1 MEDKELGDVKTE
13 DKRRV
18 IRVGSRESRLAV
30 EQTRI
35 LLRRLEECH
44 PELAFELVTMKT
56 TGDRILDRSLD
67 KVGGKGLFVKE
78 LDLALKEGRIDCSVH
93 SLKDMPMD
101 QPEGMPIVALSERGE
116 IRDVLV
122 YPRGRERWR
131 PESGRPFV
139 IGTSSERRR
148 LQLAAM
154 FPEAEFSLLR
164 GNVLTR
170 LQKLDEG
177 RYDAIVLA
185 AAGLIRLGLS
195 ERIDEYL
202 DTEKVIP
209 AAGQGIL
216 AVQGRAGEDHSWL
229 DCVDDRKAWQEAGAE
244 RSFVRYLDGGCSSPI
259 AAYARTQA
267 DGTIRLR
274 GLYYKEETG
283 TYLTGELTGPA
294 EEGERLG
301 IDLAKKLVR
310 ELEISGRNRRQEEAG
325 SGRPE
330 AGGKPG
336 GDGPEAGCSGKV
348 WLVGAGPSDAGL
360 FTLKGAKVLS
370 EAQVVVYD
378 RLVGP
383 GILQMMPEKA
393 EKIDV
398 GKRSGDHPV
407 PQEEINRILL
417 EKAEE
422 GKRVV
427 RLKGGDPFV
436 FGRGGEELELL
447 AEKGIPFEVVP
458 GVTAA
463 SSVCAYAG
471 IPVTHRDYCSSVHL
485 ITAHKKRGSGEAP
498 DFETLAKLDGTLV
511 FYMGL
516 SELGGICRGLMAA
529 GMPGETP
536 AAVISRGTSA
546 AQRQVVSTVET
557 LEEEVKRGG
566 ILSPALIVVGKVC
579 GLSETFG
586 WAGMRPLGGRRV
598 IVTRPKK
605 RSRRMAER
613 LEGLGAEVI
622 LLPAIETEP
631 VTDAPAFDEALAH
644 ISQYGW
650 IAFTS
655 AEGVDCFFD
664 KLQGEGKDIRTL
676 LGIRFAV
683 IGPATGK
690 ALEKRGIF
698 AGLQAEPFTGEALG
712 RRLAEE
718 MKAGER
724 LLLPRADIGT
734 EEVTRPLEEAGISFD
749 DIPIYR
755 TKAADGDRVLPE
767 LLPDDIVTFTSAST
781 VRGFVSLYP
790 EPDHRKVRGLC
801 IGEQTRREAE
811 KYGIRTVVSGE
822 ATIDSMVEKLLEM
835 ARRNEKW
842 IG

>member
-1 MEDKELGDVKTE
+1 ME

-30 EQTRI
+30 EQTM
-35 LLRRLEECH
+35 LLVRKLEACH
-44 PELAFELVTMKT
+44 PKLSFELVTMKT
-56 TGDRILDRSLD
+56 TGDMILDRSLD

-78 LDLALKEGRIDCSVH
+78 LDRALAEGRIDCSVH
-93 SLKDMPMD
+93 SLKDMPME
-101 QPEGMPIVALSERGE
+101 QPDGMPIVALAKRGDV
-116 IRDVLV
+116 RDVLV
-122 YPRGRERWR
+122 YPRGRERWK

-148 LQLAAM
+148 LQLKAL

-170 LQKLDEG
+170 LKKLDEG
-177 RYDAIVLA
+177 YYDAIVLA
-185 AAGLIRLGLS
+185 AAGLSRLGLS

-202 DTEKVIP
+202 DPEAVIP
-209 AAGQGIL
+209 AAGQAVL
-216 AVQGRAGEDHSWL
+216 AVQGRAGEDYSWL
-229 DCVDDRKAWQEAGAE
+229 DCVDSREAWQEAEAE
-244 RSFVRYLDGGCSSPI
+244 RGFVRYLDGGCSSPI

-267 DGTIRLR
+267 DGTVRLL

-283 TYLTGELTGPA
+283 RYVVGEETGPA
-294 EEGERLG
+294 GEGEDLG
-301 IDLAKKLVR
+301 IRLARKLKETLENGSRNNRKAR
-310 ELEISGRNRRQEEAG
+310 EHRAAG
-325 SGRPE
+325 T
-330 AGGKPG
+330 
-336 GDGPEAGCSGKV
+336 SGKV

-360 FTLKGAKVLS
+360 FTLKGARVLS

-383 GILQMMPEKA
+383 GILQMMPEGA

-407 PQEEINRILL
+407 PQEDINRLLL

-427 RLKGGDPFV
+427 RLKGGDPFI

-447 AEKGIPFEVVP
+447 AKNGIPFEVVP

-463 SSVCAYAG
+463 SAVCAYAG
-471 IPVTHRDYCSSVHL
+471 IPITHRDYCSSVHL
-485 ITAHKKRGSGEAP
+485 ITAHKKRGSEEKP
-498 DFETLAKLDGTLV
+498 DFATLAKLDGTLV

-516 SELGGICRGLMAA
+516 GELGEICGGLMAA
-529 GMPGETP
+529 GMDPALP
-536 AAVISRGTSA
+536 AAVISRGTTAS
-546 AQRQVVSTVET
+546 QRQVVSTLEK
-557 LEEEVKRGG
+557 LEEEVKQEQ

-579 GLSETFG
+579 GLSEMFH
-586 WAGMRPLGGRRV
+586 WAGRRPLGGKRV

-605 RSRRMAER
+605 RSRGMAER
-613 LEGLGAEVI
+613 LTALGAEVI
-622 LLPAIETEP
+622 LLPAIETECIADNQGLK
-631 VTDAPAFDEALAH
+631 DAFSRLSEY
-644 ISQYGW
+644 SW

-664 KLQGEGKDIRTL
+664 SLCKEGKDIRSL
-676 LGIRFAV
+676 AGVRFAV

-698 AGLQAEPFTGEALG
+698 AALTAEPFTGEALG
-712 RRLAEE
+712 RRLAENME
-718 MKAGER
+718 PGER

-734 EEVTRPLEEAGISFD
+734 EEVTGPLTEAGVSFD
-749 DIPIYR
+749 DIPVYR
-755 TKAADGDRVLPE
+755 TKNAKADRILPQI
-767 LLPDDIVTFTSAST
+767 LPDDIVTFTSAST

-790 EPDHRKVRGLC
+790 DLDYRTVRGLC
-801 IGEQTRREAE
+801 IGVQTEKEAAA
-811 KYGIRTVVSGE
+811 YGIRAVVSRE
-822 ATIDSMVEKLLEM
+822 ASMDSMVEKLLELSGQRGM
-835 ARRNEKW
+835 EGWERPETGKN
-842 IG
+842 